1 MPSER
6 IGSLSIGNLKSVL
19 NTNHVNPGQVLE
31 KSDLVQKVLTL
42 VGAEKGERERQRL
55 AEEMEEMERVQREVE
70 RMEEG
75 ERARERRERESHSD
89 RSSSPSR
96 NSSSS
101 RSAHHH
107 GEKTSGSNSSPPP
120 PRTPSPS
127 ITQKMA
133 SALERTGL
141 CVVCQDDEANIAIVD
156 CGHLAMCR
164 GCSDMVMASSRECP
178 LCRTRIVT
186 EQRLL
191 RIYKT

>member
-6 IGSLSIGNLKSVL
+6 IGSLSIGHLKSIL

-42 VGAEKGERERQRL
+42 VGAEKAERERQRL
-55 AEEMEEMERVQREVE
+55 AEEREEMERVQREIS
-70 RMEEG
+70 RMEEE
-75 ERARERRERESHSD
+75 ERARERRERENYSD
-89 RSSSPSR
+89 RSSLPRR

-101 RSAHHH
+101 PAAHHNR
-107 GEKTSGSNSSPPP
+107 EQSLGSNSSPPP
-120 PRTPSPS
+120 SRTPSPS

-156 CGHLAMCR
+156 CG
-164 GCSDMVMASSRECP
+164 
-178 LCRTRIVT
+178 
-186 EQRLL
+186 
-191 RIYKT
+191 

>member
-1 MPSER
+1 
-6 IGSLSIGNLKSVL
+6 
-19 NTNHVNPGQVLE
+19 VNPGQVLE
-31 KSDLVQKVLTL
+31 KTDLVQKVLTL
-42 VGAEKGERERQRL
+42 VGAEKAERERQRF
-55 AEEMEEMERVQREVE
+55 AEEREEMERVQREVD
-70 RMEEG
+70 RMEEE
-75 ERARERRERESHSD
+75 ERARERRERENRGD
-89 RSSSPSR
+89 RSSPPRRSPS
-96 NSSSS
+96 SSPPE
-101 RSAHHH
+101 HHQ
-107 GEKTSGSNSSPPP
+107 TSGSNSSPPP
-120 PRTPSPS
+120 ARTPSPS